1 MSECVEFAGQGS
13 HDVALLSGAF
23 KSCQV
28 PTGHN
33 VHSVIPAASVKLPS
47 AQVVQLLSEV
57 AAKSAEN
64 LPAAHRS
71 QLEALIWSLY
81 EPGAHAVHS

>member
-1 MSECVEFAGQGS
+1 MSCVEFCGHAVHGL
-13 HDVALLSGAF
+13 DLLSAML

-28 PTGHN
+28 LKGHD
-33 VHSVIPAASVKLPS
+33 VHSVIPATSVNVPS
-47 AQVVQLLSEV
+47 AQVVQVLSEV

-71 QLEALIWSLY
+71 QLEALILALY